1 MILELKNV
9 ESSYGL
15 SQILFGVDLE
25 VQQGEV
31 CCLLGRNGVGKSTTI
46 KTIMGLVKP
55 KSGSIRFE
63 GNDIAGKEPF
73 FINRAGIAYVPQGRQ
88 VFPTLTV
95 KENIIFGERVPKSR
109 KEGKASK
116 AATANMGGIWTLERI
131 YGLFPRLKERES
143 FMGNRL
149 SGGEQQMMVIARAL
163 MQNPRLLLLD
173 EICEG
178 LAPIVV
184 NELGGVIREL
194 AKQGVS
200 ILLVEQSA
208 KFALEVSKRCYI
220 MEKGVI
226 VHRDETA
233 SISDEVFRK
242 YMGT

>member
-15 SQILFGVDLE
+15 SRILFGVDIE
-25 VQQGEV
+25 VEEGEV

-46 KTIMGLVKP
+46 KTIIGLVKP
-55 KSGSIRFE
+55 NKGSIKFE
-63 GNDIAGKEPF
+63 QKNIAGKEPF
-73 FINRAGIAYVPQGRQ
+73 AINRAGIAYVPQGRQ

-95 KENIIFGERVPKSR
+95 KENIIFGARIPKEM
-109 KEGKASK
+109 K
-116 AATANMGGIWTLERI
+116 NPWTLERV
-131 YGLFPRLKERES
+131 YRLFPRLKEREN

-163 MQNPRLLLLD
+163 MQNPKLLLLD

-178 LAPIVV
+178 LAPMVV
-184 NELGGVIREL
+184 SELGEVIKEL
-194 AKQGVS
+194 ARQGVS

-226 VHRDETA
+226 VHRDNTA
-233 SISDEVFRK
+233 DIGDDVFRK

>member
-1 MILELKNV
+1 MILELKDV
-9 ESSYGL
+9 EASYGM
-15 SQILFGVDLE
+15 SRILFGVNLE
-25 VQQGEV
+25 VQEGEV

-46 KTIMGLVKP
+46 KTIMGIVKP
-55 KSGSIRFE
+55 GKGSIRFE
-63 GNDIAGKEPF
+63 GKDIAGKEPF
-73 FINRAGIAYVPQGRQ
+73 SINREGIAYVPQGRQ

-95 KENIIFGERVPKSR
+95 RENIIFGERIPKET
-109 KEGKASK
+109 K
-116 AATANMGGIWTLERI
+116 NPWTLERI
-131 YGLFPRLKERES
+131 YELFPRLKERET

-149 SGGEQQMMVIARAL
+149 SGGEQQMMVIARGL
-163 MQNPRLLLLD
+163 MQNPKLLLLD

-184 NELGGVIREL
+184 NELGGVIKEL
-194 AKQGVS
+194 AAQGMS

-226 VHRDETA
+226 VHKDTT
-233 SISDEVFRK
+233 SDISDEVFRQ